1 MMCRGYTLSLCG
13 YTIYYLDIGQW
24 KAVGREQP
32 KSTHANASKASNKRD
47 RVGGSLLCLLS
58 IFTSWTSSLQSKAVV
73 ATTNWQST
81 ERYGTR
87 LWLRFGKQ
95 KFSNESW
102 KMCLLTVMT
111 NVPVTFFAA
120 LLYLYHCDLG
130 HWMWLWMLCMRSI
143 SSVCFVKS
151 QEDIFFDSI

>member
-24 KAVGREQP
+24 KAVGREHP
-32 KSTHANASKASNKRD
+32 NSTHANASKASNKRD

-120 LLYLYHCDLG
+120 LLYLCHCNLG